1 MLSVTVGGACA
12 RGAKLLTA
20 IIRTMYLALYYY
32 FGSFLEVA
40 KFLKGMYVV
49 RYMKMVIWGERV
61 GIEAW

>member
-32 FGSFLEVA
+32 FGSFL
-40 KFLKGMYVV
+40 KGMYVV